1 MVGGEWKY
9 IQWNKYRRNIKKK
22 KRIRRDECNEVG
34 KNEAAQKKKKDFRI
48 ETCCFRDVVNI
59 LDHAKMCDG
68 YEIMTLIWSTM
79 SCRYMMW
86 AWN

>member
-34 KNEAAQKKKKDFRI
+34 KNEAAQKKKK
-48 ETCCFRDVVNI
+48 I
-59 LDHAKMCDG
+59 LGLKLVALEM
-68 YEIMTLIWSTM
+68 
-79 SCRYMMW
+79 
-86 AWN
+86 